1 MKGHRHLKIKKNLN
15 RTDKFLYNTFF
26 AASYQI
32 VLLLV
37 GFITPRIMLQY
48 YGSEIN
54 GLITS
59 ITQFITYFNLV
70 EAGLAGA
77 AVYALYKPL
86 ADNDYR
92 EISAIVVAT
101 KRFYMISG
109 YAFLTLVMG
118 LALMYPMIV
127 KVSGLGYWQVF
138 LLVLILGFS
147 GVLEFFTLG
156 KYRAL
161 LTADQKLYVIS
172 ISSILYIISNTII
185 LMGMAIPQIN
195 IVIVKAVALSSIL
208 LRCLVLYLYS
218 KRNYT
223 YVDYKVPPN
232 NQALNKRWDALYLQ
246 ILGAVHTGAPVI
258 IATIFTDLKTVSIYS
273 VYNMIIGGIA
283 GILGIFTNG
292 LSSSFGD
299 IIAKK
304 QTEIL
309 QKTYQEF
316 EFAYYSLITLIYSVS
331 FVMIM
336 SFIGLYTTGI
346 TDVNYYEPYLGML
359 FILNALLYNLKTP
372 QGMLVMSA
380 GHYKETKLQTTIQ
393 GTIAVVGGIIL
404 APKFGL
410 AGILWGSIFSNL
422 YRDID
427 LFFYIPK
434 NITKLSVIKTLK
446 KVLCSFVEILII
458 CLPFLHFK
466 VVCDTYF
473 QWVGNA
479 IIIVIYGCLVI
490 LIVGGICNQKEITGI
505 WKRIKEMRKRRH
517 GAV

>member
-1 MKGHRHLKIKKNLN
+1 MIKKNLD
-15 RTDKFLYNTFF
+15 RTSKFLYNTFF

-32 VLLLV
+32 VILLV

-59 ITQFITYFNLV
+59 ITQFISYFNLV
-70 EAGLAGA
+70 EAGLSSA

-86 ADNDYR
+86 AENNYR

-109 YAFLTLVMG
+109 YIFGALVMG
-118 LALMYPMIV
+118 LALVYPMMIQ
-127 KVSGLGYWQVF
+127 VSDLAYWQVF
-138 LLVLILGFS
+138 LLILILGFS

-172 ISSILYIISNTII
+172 ISSILYTVLNTVI
-185 LMGMAIPQIN
+185 LTGMAFMQIN
-195 IVIVKAVALSSIL
+195 IVVLKTVALSSIL

-223 YVDYKVPPN
+223 YIDYKESPN
-232 NQALNKRWDALYLQ
+232 NRALNKRWDALYLQ
-246 ILGAVHTGAPVI
+246 VLGAVHSGAPVI
-258 IATIFTDLKTVSIYS
+258 IATIFTDLKIVSIYS
-273 VYNMIIGGIA
+273 VYNMVTGGIA

-299 IIAKK
+299 IIARK

-309 QKTYQEF
+309 QKAYQEF
-316 EFAYYSLITLIYSVS
+316 EFAYYSLITLVYSVS
-331 FVMIM
+331 FVLIM
-336 SFIGLYTTGI
+336 PFIRLYTAGI
-346 TDVNYYEPYLGML
+346 TDVNYDVPYLGFL

-372 QGMLVMSA
+372 QGMLVISA

-393 GTIAVVGGIIL
+393 GVIAVVGGVIL
-404 APKFGL
+404 APKYGVV
-410 AGILWGSIFSNL
+410 GILLGTIFSNL
-422 YRDID
+422 YRVFD
-427 LFFYIPK
+427 LFFYVSR
-434 NITKLSVIKTLK
+434 NITKLPVFITFK
-446 KVLCSFVEILII
+446 KVLCMLAEIFIVYLPSLYFKMI
-458 CLPFLHFK
+458 CN
-466 VVCDTYF
+466 TYL
-473 QWVGNA
+473 QWLKYA
-479 IIIVIYGCLVI
+479 IIITIYASLVI
-490 LIVGGICNQKEITGI
+490 LIVGGTCNPKEITGI
-505 WKRIKEMRKRRH
+505 WKRATEMRKKDN